1 MLICQAIVK
10 YSRENPS
17 EKKQCHYSQIIA
29 GQLAA
34 NQRFLSGGAKDTH
47 GQIKKLVAKK
57 LMLEAY
63 QAPSVL
69 CFIEHRPA

>member
-17 EKKQCHYSQIIA
+17 DKKQCHYSQIIA

-34 NQRFLSGGAKDTH
+34 KQRFLSGGAKDMH
-47 GQIKKLVAKK
+47 GQIKKQVAKK

-63 QAPSVL
+63 QAPSVF
-69 CFIEHRPA
+69 CFIGYKPA